1 MLSIGTGKK
10 EKLIQLRVSEETD
23 KNLKNISDDLK
34 NSKNEI
40 INSLICEPLKKY
52 NLIKGCL
59 DKLDKISTIKLKSDS
74 KHIGKQLDI
83 SKYNDHNERK
93 FIGFYTF
100 THYDIYIIQKSQNI
114 DFDYSVEKQSII
126 CDNSFQNNASNV
138 YSASGDFKYI
148 DLINLLL
155 KVDEIVDITQYP
167 QEKN

>member
-23 KNLKNISDDLK
+23 KNLKDISDDLK

-59 DKLDKISTIKLKSDS
+59 DKLDKTKTITMKSS
-74 KHIGKQLDI
+74 SNHIGNQIDI
-83 SKYNDHNERK
+83 NSPNERK
-93 FIGFYTF
+93 FVGFYTF
-100 THYDIYIIQKSQNI
+100 THYDIYIIQKSQSI
-114 DFDYSVEKQSII
+114 DFDYFVEKQSII
-126 CDNSFQNNASNV
+126 NDNSFQNNVSNA
-138 YSASGDFKYI
+138 YSVSSHFKHI